1 MTPEFSRPIRLD
13 TIGGTPRPIAI
24 EASEEER
31 AALARRFVL
40 VELGRLQADGTV
52 HRDGET
58 VLVEGRLRAEA
69 TQSCV
74 ASGEPVGAAIDVP
87 FALRFVPEESELPEE
102 RELSPEDCD
111 TLTYA
116 GGAIDLG
123 EAVAE
128 TLAVTLDPYPRSA
141 DAEAALKAAG
151 VVAED
156 ETGPFAALKT
166 LRDKLA
172 K

>member
-1 MTPEFSRPIRLD
+1 MTPEFSRSIRLD
-13 TIGGTPRPIAI
+13 TIGDTPRPIAV

-31 AALARRFVL
+31 VALARRFAL
-40 VELGRLQADGTV
+40 VELGRLEAEGTV

-58 VLVEGRLRAEA
+58 VLVDGRLRAKA

-74 ASGEPVGAAIDVP
+74 ASGEPVGAAIDTP
-87 FALRFVPEESELPEE
+87 FNLRFVPEESELPEE

-128 TLAVTLDPYPRSA
+128 TLAVMLDPYPRSP
-141 DAEAALKAAG
+141 DAEATLKAAG
-151 VVAED
+151 VVAE
-156 ETGPFAALKT
+156 EEAGPFAALKV
-166 LRDKLA
+166 LRDKLG